1 MGILRRYV
9 LASMVVGLALPTG
22 FATVSLLPLSA
33 RAASRPPIIV
43 TDPDAVVLGRTLTDW
58 TALWLRWAFAT
69 PASALPE
76 GCLPG
81 QCYSAFNDP
90 TGAYA
95 EAFNPGPIFLWT
107 ATPTPSA
114 TTCGTI
120 PVRTVNVPEGVPI
133 LFPINSMEDTEGPNG
148 KYPPLIPP
156 TISDFVPPHTY
167 AEEVKTVVSAS
178 SWTNVTMSVDCN
190 PVANLQESIITE
202 FSAGV
207 VAQGSEGQVFFTG
220 PPGLPV
226 GAELFPTGTAGYW
239 VIVEGLTPGRH
250 TVSVSATFLNPYFNC
265 TGSKCTSMHTE
276 SICVSNTPPCH

>member
-1 MGILRRYV
+1 
-9 LASMVVGLALPTG
+9 
-22 FATVSLLPLSA
+22 
-33 RAASRPPIIV
+33 
-43 TDPDAVVLGRTLTDW
+43 
-58 TALWLRWAFAT
+58 
-69 PASALPE
+69 
-76 GCLPG
+76 
-81 QCYSAFNDP
+81 
-90 TGAYA
+90 
-95 EAFNPGPIFLWT
+95 
-107 ATPTPSA
+107 
-114 TTCGTI
+114 
-120 PVRTVNVPEGVPI
+120 
-133 LFPINSMEDTEGPNG
+133 MEDTEGPNG

-239 VIVEGLTPGRH
+239 VIIEGLTPGRH
-250 TVSVSATFLNPYFNC
+250 TVSVSATFINPYFNY

-276 SICVSNTPPCH
+276 SICVSNTPRATESKKPAAVASAVASAVGHKGDAAARHDHVDMGWRRSHSATLHASWSTCPRSGRKKACGAVEQKKAPKQGRKHMQP